1 MDNKKVHA
9 LRSLTHSHRLCT
21 PYVPYYSELSVLA
34 NKHWV
39 FAFVGYSWGHS
50 TGIWS
55 PAGMGELATWLSG
68 VH

>member
-34 NKHWV
+34 NKH
-39 FAFVGYSWGHS
+39 
-50 TGIWS
+50 
-55 PAGMGELATWLSG
+55 
-68 VH
+68 